1 MKNIKKIKNVQIN
14 DFFFEFSNLP
24 EICDEIRVHGY
35 RYHPVSKRHLADVD
49 HFSTTYRIL
58 YGYTFKL
65 LIEKSVIN
73 RSKN

>member
-1 MKNIKKIKNVQIN
+1 MMFV
-14 DFFFEFSNLP
+14 DFSNLP

-49 HFSTTYRIL
+49 HFSTTNRIL

-65 LIEKSVIN
+65 LIEKSEMN
-73 RSKN
+73 RLKKQFREHGM